1 LISLIRLLLRVV
13 WLVLLVLGIKRA
25 LEIAEN
31 GTDALAEKLESGE
44 GGSLETSL
52 ARLHSALHKSEFNE
66 DEDLTNV
73 T

>member
-1 LISLIRLLLRVV
+1 MISLIRLLLRVV

-44 GGSLETSL
+44 RGSLETSL

>member
-1 LISLIRLLLRVV
+1 MISLIRLLLRVV

-25 LEIAEN
+25 LEFAEN

>member
-1 LISLIRLLLRVV
+1 LLLRVV

>member
-1 LISLIRLLLRVV
+1 MISLIRLLLRVV

>member
-1 LISLIRLLLRVV
+1 MISLIRLLLRVV

-52 ARLHSALHKSEFNE
+52 ARLHSALHKSEYNE

>member
-1 LISLIRLLLRVV
+1 MISLISLLLRVV